1 MKLPLRGWL
10 EAWALSAALA
20 LAASATHGSSQQA
33 PPDLVYKRDYTFER
47 LEATR
52 AVNDAYDKATI
63 RLVTQIWRPVKS
75 DRREVVFF
83 SHGSTGALAVSPI
96 EPAGDGPPRGLLQ
109 FFLSRGYTIVWPFR
123 RGRGTSTGTY
133 MEECGTLV
141 GDCTVAQ
148 QMALT
153 EPGLASALADN
164 YAVIDQLVV
173 GKLVPSNAKLLLV
186 GQSRG
191 GFLSLIM
198 AGERPAQV
206 KGVVNFVG
214 GWQSMPPRLSP
225 ADVQQRLDIQGGPLA
240 RAARKSGAATI
251 WIYAARDPNYTE
263 GTPQALQRIWREA
276 GGKSELLFIE
286 EHALPNPHAV
296 HGSPGLWSAQVD
308 AFLAALPSTKDVA
321 NNVRG
326 GR

>member
-1 MKLPLRGWL
+1 MRSHLLVL
-10 EAWALSAALA
+10 LA
-20 LAASATHGSSQQA
+20 LTATATPA
-33 PPDLVYKRDYTFER
+33 PAQPAGPDLIYKRDYTFER

-52 AVNDAYDKATI
+52 AVDDAYDKGTI
-63 RLVTQIWRPVKS
+63 RLVTQVWRPLKS

-96 EPAGDGPPRGLLQ
+96 EPGGDGPPRGLVQ

-123 RGRGTSTGTY
+123 RGRGSSTGTY

-141 GDCTVAQ
+141 GDCTIAQ

-164 YAVIDQLVV
+164 YAVIDQLVL
-173 GKLVPSNAKLLLV
+173 GKMVASDAKLLLV

-206 KGVVNFVG
+206 KGIVNFAG
-214 GWQSMPPRLSP
+214 GWQSMPPRLSQ
-225 ADVQQRLDIQGGPLA
+225 ADVQHRITIQGGPLT
-240 RAARKSGAATI
+240 RAAQKSRAPSI
-251 WIYAARDPNYTE
+251 WIYAARDPNYVE
-263 GTPQALQRIWREA
+263 GTPQALNRIWQEA
-276 GGKSELLFIE
+276 GGKSEFVFIE
-286 EHALPNPHAV
+286 QHALPNAHAAL
-296 HGSPGLWSAQVD
+296 GSPGLWSAQVD
-308 AFLAALPSTKDVA
+308 AFLKALP
-321 NNVRG
+321 
-326 GR
+326 